1 MRRLRWWAVW
11 STEYPEEGSL
21 HVRATGEKA
30 AIKKVRRTEMFS
42 GDMELSAA
50 RVTAAEHAEWDASFD
65 EARPEEW

>member
-11 STEYPEEGSL
+11 SAEYPEEGSL

-30 AIKKVRRTEMFS
+30 AVKKVRRDGLF

-50 RVTAAEHAEWDASFD
+50 RVTAAEHAEWEASLD
-65 EARPEEW
+65 EAGPEEW